1 MPVNRLGQNNRR
13 ADNMNDV
20 MGIINLSDSE
30 ENIRDLTL
38 NRSLASLH
46 ILGRYRVI
54 DFALSNMVNANISNV
69 SIFAHGKGHSLM
81 MHLGSGKHW
90 GLDRKRDGLF
100 VFYPDLNPD
109 DNIRRHGDLEQFK
122 HHIDYLKNSTQSY
135 VVLMRSYM
143 VCNVDINKMV
153 KAHKQSGADVT
164 IAYKRMENS
173 VGRFMGCDTIEIDD
187 DENIKGFGKNLGKER
202 FYNISMEIYVLKRE
216 LLIKLIEDAVQ
227 RGDARYLKECLFNRF
242 SDLEVKGWRHGG
254 YLSAINSTSN
264 YFQTN
269 MDLLCEDKWHELFNE
284 NGKIYTK
291 VMDAPSTYYSEDSF
305 ISNALIANGCIIEG
319 TVENSIICRDVHIK
333 KGAIVR
339 NSIVFPNVIINETTN
354 LSYVILDKNVVINSN
369 KMLFGD
375 RQNPFV
381 IKKNMVL

>member
-1 MPVNRLGQNNRR
+1 
-13 ADNMNDV
+13 MNDV
-20 MGIINLSDSE
+20 MGIINLSESE
-30 ENIRDLTL
+30 ENIKELTL
-38 NRSLASLH
+38 NRSLASVH
-46 ILGRYRVI
+46 IAGRYRVI
-54 DFALSNMVNANISNV
+54 DFSISNMVNAGLTNV
-69 SIFAHGKGHSLM
+69 AIFTHGKGHSLM

-100 VFYPDLNPD
+100 VFYPDHNPE
-109 DNIRRHGDLEQFK
+109 DNLRRAGDLEQFK
-122 HHIDYLKNSTQSY
+122 QHIDYLKNSTQQY
-135 VVLMRSYM
+135 VILMRSYM
-143 VCNVDINKMV
+143 ICNLDLTKIV
-153 KAHKQSGADVT
+153 KAHKQSGADITV
-164 IAYKRMENS
+164 AYKRMENS
-173 VGRFMGCDTIEIDD
+173 VGRYMGCDTVEVEP
-187 DENIKGFGKNLGKER
+187 DETIKGFGKNMGKEKY
-202 FYNISMEIYVLKRE
+202 YNISMEIYVMKRE
-216 LLIKLIEDAVQ
+216 LLIKIIEDAIQ
-227 RGDARYLKECLFNRF
+227 KGDARFLKESIFNRF
-242 SDLEVKGWRHGG
+242 NDLDVKGWRHSG
-254 YLSAINSTSN
+254 YLSAINTTSN

-269 MDLLCEDKWHELFNE
+269 MELLNEEKWTELFNE
-284 NGKIYTK
+284 NGKIFTK

-305 ISNALIANGCIIEG
+305 IANSMIANGCIIEG